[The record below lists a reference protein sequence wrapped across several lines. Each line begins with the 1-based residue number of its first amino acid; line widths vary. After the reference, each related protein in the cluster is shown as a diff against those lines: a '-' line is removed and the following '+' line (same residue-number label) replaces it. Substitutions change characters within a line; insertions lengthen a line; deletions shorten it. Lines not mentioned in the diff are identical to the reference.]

1 MIAVLIWRRYFLYVI
16 VSVCMLVYINLCYDC
31 IVIVCYMIHM

>member
-1 MIAVLIWRRYFLYVI
+1 MYVI